1 MQEWTRAL
9 LLLLFAMTVS
19 TCTLKMCRA
28 ALNCAL
34 HCIGSDAKLLSIGE
48 ALQPVFASTPA
59 PSEEQACTGCVPG
72 VNVVKVTW
80 DGEGQ
85 PSKTDVTSQYELTL
99 SGECKLKSAEHE
111 EL

>member
-1 MQEWTRAL
+1 
-9 LLLLFAMTVS
+9 MTVS
-19 TCTLKMCRA
+19 TCTPKLCRA

-59 PSEEQACTGCVPG
+59 PSEEQACAGCVPG

-99 SGECKLKSAEHE
+99 SGECNLKSAEHE